1 MHRKIHVLPAKNA
14 RATPHNSRLTAQAPL
29 RRLRHGIC
37 VAKMLDNVG
46 LRYPHR
52 ASGAK
57 APRTLRP
64 LPLLRFAV
72 SATGGA
78 HLCSIQYY
86 LRFWLG
92 ICRTS
97 LAVSALRIM
106 RYCPELFEHRDN
118 RRLYRLHRWHVCLRQ
133 RHHQHQP
140 RRFLLVRLPA
150 GVKQVAQ
157 KYDNQKQ
164 LPPPRGCF
172 WFIKS
177 HFAVKLK
184 RFIKMNTTF
193 LLYSTRKTVAIRA
206 RLQSCTQNPKND

>member
-1 MHRKIHVLPAKNA
+1 
-14 RATPHNSRLTAQAPL
+14 
-29 RRLRHGIC
+29 
-37 VAKMLDNVG
+37 MLDNVV

-72 SATGGA
+72 SATDGA

-97 LAVSALRIM
+97 LAVSALRMM

-133 RHHQHQP
+133 RHRQHQP